1 MADETLLVALLGGLH
16 LLGFGFAA
24 LLLLPCLRDESV
36 APHGS
41 SGEDGDGGGG
51 NDRLRPTPSDGPRGG
66 GIPLPDA
73 QPARVRLRDGR
84 RLADL
89 RPRVERRPA
98 HLPAPTPVR
107 AQPPARRERVRVSGT
122 Y

>member
-1 MADETLLVALLGGLH
+1 MVDETLLVAVLGGLH
-16 LLGFGFAA
+16 LIGFGFLA
-24 LLLLPCLRDESV
+24 LLLLPCLRDERV
-36 APHGS
+36 APLTPPA
-41 SGEDGDGGGG
+41 EDDDGGG
-51 NDRLRPTPSDGPRGG
+51 NDRLQPVPPRGPRGG

-73 QPARVRLRDGR
+73 QPARVRIRGGR

-98 HLPAPTPVR
+98 HLPAPVR
-107 AQPPARRERVRVSGT
+107 RTQPPARRGT

>member
-16 LLGFGFAA
+16 LLGLGFAA
-24 LLLLPCLRDESV
+24 LLLLPFLRDESV
-36 APHGS
+36 APAARS
-41 SGEDGDGGGG
+41 ANDEGGGDSG
-51 NDRLRPTPSDGPRGG
+51 GSDRARPAPPRRPGPG

-89 RPRVERRPA
+89 LPRVERRPA
-98 HLPAPTPVR
+98 HLPAP
-107 AQPPARRERVRVSGT
+107 AQVPARRGASGT
-122 Y
+122 S